1 MMPTQI
7 PNRFTSW
14 KLSETERQLG
24 FLYSDLQLC
33 NIQNLILE
41 AAEAKISL
49 TLDPLNPFEFVQREA
64 ELQGQIGILEYLLEQ
79 HRLAVETP
87 TQ

>member
-1 MMPTQI
+1 MPTQI
-7 PNRFTSW
+7 QNRFTSW
-14 KLSETERQLG
+14 ELSETEAQLG
-24 FLYSDLQLC
+24 FLYSDLQRC
-33 NIQNLILE
+33 NIQNLISE

-49 TLDPLNPFEFVQREA
+49 TFDPTNPIAFAQREA

-79 HRLAVETP
+79 HRLAVESP

>member
-1 MMPTQI
+1 MPTQI